1 MLQFKQNG
9 SKDGSNI
16 LDSLEKRITESKDSI
31 EEINQNPYQNI

>member
-1 MLQFKQNG
+1 MLQFKQNV

-16 LDSLEKRITESKDSI
+16 LDSLEKRITETEDST